1 MRRWWRVVGEVI
13 LAIMLAPFV
22 EACLLSLRLRGPGA
36 IAILLLAG
44 VRSKLDLETDIWV
57 TLAIIVGVDAAFCF
71 GLIWGGRLLR
81 ARMRRKANGK
91 HLEARR

>member
-1 MRRWWRVVGEVI
+1 MRRWWHVIGEVT

-22 EACLLSLRLRGPGA
+22 EACFLFFRLRGPGV

-57 TLAIIVGVDAAFCF
+57 TLALVVGVDAAFCF
-71 GLIWGGRLLR
+71 ALIWVGRLLR